1 MRMTIFSFLKVMMA
15 AVILASCAVQKSL
28 FKPENLPPDRH
39 WVMVQNVPV
48 VYTDQGQGDPLL
60 ILSPYP
66 ISTELWKD
74 FAGLLATSKRVIV
87 IEPPGLREPNAMG
100 GDFSSEHLL
109 QIYREF
115 LKTLNI
121 PVVHVLGVGE
131 TGGLAVAF
139 GHHFTNRIAS
149 VISINGFQAITWSE
163 EAKKTLDLFNEP
175 TEVGLKKLLAIGSIR
190 YRQQPPPREEM
201 DRLLKPLL
209 DQQARKAVNDR
220 ITAFLGDIKASYI
233 PTMLPTVNYPL
244 LLVRSEND
252 ALLPEIYLMR
262 TRAQIRKGQVK
273 YRVIHQAGHLAFLDQ
288 PKELTAVVE
297 NFMGA
302 YPIRKA
308 TLPSQEADHP
318 MGPLHR

>member
-1 MRMTIFSFLKVMMA
+1 MAVM
-15 AVILASCAVQKSL
+15 ILAACAAQKTS
-28 FKPENLPPDRH
+28 FKPEELSPDLR
-39 WVMVQNVPV
+39 WVSVQGIPV
-48 VYTDQGQGDPLL
+48 VYTDQGHGDPLL

-115 LKTLNI
+115 LKILGL

-131 TGGLAVAF
+131 SGGLAVAF

-190 YRQQPPPREEM
+190 YRQQPPSREEM

-209 DQQARKAVNDR
+209 DQQVRKAVNDR

-244 LLVRSEND
+244 LLLRSEND
-252 ALLPEIYLMR
+252 ALLPEIYVMR
-262 TRAQIRKGQVK
+262 TRRQIRKGQVK
-273 YRVIHQAGHLAFLDQ
+273 YRVIHQAGHLAFLDRPDEVAAQ
-288 PKELTAVVE
+288 VL
-297 NFMGA
+297 NFIQA
-302 YPIRKA
+302 YPILKAAPPSRK
-308 TLPSQEADHP
+308 PDHKLDRP
-318 MGPLHR
+318 HP